1 MKTGVDNDLISVL
14 TEAINAAGRAK
25 VMRALK
31 SLGDTRHLSRSRS
44 DVGSPSVLS
53 PPNGMM

>member
-31 SLGDTRHLSRSRS
+31 SLGDNSASE
-44 DVGSPSVLS
+44 PQ
-53 PPNGMM
+53 PE